1 MRVGGVPLTSWAALF
16 AALCMFIGWDWD
28 ISWHRSIGRDTAWT
42 PAHVAIY
49 ISLAIAFVS
58 NAIVVLS
65 HTFGRHKSAP
75 GVTVLG
81 FRGPTGAFVTLFAV
95 LMQFVGI
102 LFDVWWHAVYGVDAA
117 MFTTPHSLIA
127 LGIWIFFVGQFFVA
141 AREINLTAPGERR
154 PQIVVAVLILSLFI
168 GYVMIGN
175 DPTYGP
181 LGVRSQAFMISC
193 ALLVPLPLLLIQ
205 EYLAW
210 RWAGVVSAALYF
222 VAAVIISQ
230 VFQLFPAH
238 PRFGPVYHRLNTFL
252 PPAFPVLL
260 VIPAALMGWIAH
272 RRTGRLVTFLW
283 LGAVFVVT
291 FTATNWVTS
300 AFLASPAARNRLF
313 AGHLPGTVFM
323 EGFRVV
329 PPIRANAEGA
339 LFVAMSIAV
348 AASSSW
354 SGSRIGRWLREVV
367 R

>member
-1 MRVGGVPLTSWAALF
+1 MGVRRVPWTSWAALA
-16 AALCMFIGWDWD
+16 AALSMLVGWDWD

-49 ISLAIAFVS
+49 ISLAIAFVA
-58 NAIVVLS
+58 NALVVLDS
-65 HTFGRHKSAP
+65 TFGRNKSAP
-75 GVTVLG
+75 GVKVLG

-127 LGIWIFFVGQFFVA
+127 LGIWIFFLGQFLVT
-141 AREINLTAPGERR
+141 AREVNLTAPENR
-154 PQIVVAVLILSLFI
+154 PLVVVAILIMSMFI

-193 ALLVPLPLLLIQ
+193 ALLVPFPLLLIQ
-205 EYLAW
+205 EFLDW
-210 RWAGVVSAALYF
+210 KWAGAVCAALYF
-222 VAAVIISQ
+222 AMAFVLGQ

-238 PRFGPVYHRLNTFL
+238 PRFGPVYHRINVFL
-252 PPAFPVLL
+252 PPAFPLLL
-260 VIPAALMGWIAH
+260 VVPAAVMGWIAA

-283 LGAVFVVT
+283 LGIAFVAV
-291 FTATNWVTS
+291 FTATNWATS
-300 AFLASPAARNRLF
+300 AFLASPAARNRF
-313 AGHLPGTVFM
+313 FWGHLPGTVFM
-323 EGFRVV
+323 EGLRIV

-339 LFVAMSIAV
+339 LFVALAV
-348 AASSSW
+348 AIATVSAW
-354 SGSRIGRWLREVV
+354 SGARIGHWMRGVV